1 MTAEKQENENSDGL
15 NHLIDTI
22 KHNYDSLCK
31 DILDPILTRRKL
43 EFDLFYN
50 DDLRYRKM
58 CIEIKEEEERQRQTE
73 GTNGVSLLKP
83 QNPWKQ
89 MDRIPIDTIQEREGL
104 TILSH
109 ISRRQAV
116 IGDALIYFPLIMSD
130 KMPIKQGATTYEMTR
145 NMMKSIVSS
154 FETEIPINTD
164 KSFNDM
170 SEEEKRALS
179 FNELRPSKL
188 HFAKRGLKILKPFK
202 QRFKKIPI
210 DTDFMDAIKLKAN
223 EPIKAPSKQ
232 TIEPKKKARRT
243 MNAEIA
249 HREYALYY
257 DDLIKHEKLNKREA
271 KAKTADKFKISLKT
285 LNRALKTHL
294 NSLKKDK

>member
-179 FNELRPSKL
+179 FNELCPSKL

-223 EPIKAPSKQ
+223 EPIKAP
-232 TIEPKKKARRT
+232 KKKVHGNT
-243 MNAEIA
+243 VIKDNNYLK
-249 HREYALYY
+249 YASYY
-257 DDLIKHEKLNKREA
+257 SHLINDAGLDKQQA
-271 KAKTADKFKISLKT
+271 KARTARNFKIDPRTVS
-285 LNRALKTHL
+285 RALNEHL
-294 NSLKKDK
+294 NSFKKDK